1 MTDIVEIQMAWLAA
15 EERARNAEAEVALLR
30 SAGSRLLDAL
40 EGVAWQSCTEE
51 WMLAHG
57 MLVDALATTSASP
70 PEPK

>member
-1 MTDIVEIQMAWLAA
+1 MSEPYGDTAVSAMRIRA
-15 EERARNAEAEVALLR
+15 ERAEAEVALLR

-57 MLVDALATTSASP
+57 MLIDALATTSASP